1 MEHYDGPAFFRRQGR
16 SSNIDENSAKKSS
29 NVSSTSSFK
38 KASHKF
44 EGRNIRRQRAFVRT
58 STTLDSYRTRSF
70 RPTYVPPSS
79 IKFTNKNDKEKYS
92 KLVAKLRLKFNN
104 LWLFTDDFQESK
116 DIVDDNI
123 FEENNLQQIEDKN
136 ELPEDEL
143 ETPADSKLTEEIND
157 DNADDNI
164 KVNKEQEISEP
175 TDDEENQGN
184 EETEDINSNE
194 IEVSEDS
201 MEQNDI
207 DTISSEESDDNSM
220 DTVIPYETARNYHHE
235 EIEKTVELKQQD
247 DNAPKKKA
255 LDRSL
260 DEIMQQEKNDMQ
272 SHLSLFN
279 QSQKGDNKENLM
291 YKFPEMSLLPDPVI
305 NDEDEMDE
313 WVLQEVDILNETLE
327 AFHVKAEV
335 TNWTIGPTVTQF
347 EVTLNRGVKVNKITN
362 LTDDLKLALA
372 AKDIRIEAPIPGKRS
387 VGIEI
392 PNKKS
397 RPVMLSEVLNS
408 KVFKEATSPLT
419 VALGVDLFGQ
429 PQVTNIAKM
438 PHGLIAGATGSGKS
452 VFINSMLVSLLYK
465 ATPAELKLL
474 LIDPKAVEMAPYH
487 DIPHLLAPVV
497 SDPQAATASLKWAVN
512 EMEERFERLA
522 AAGAKNIESY
532 NEKAEE
538 NGDYGLKMPYVVIVI
553 DELADLMMVASS
565 EVQDYIIRITQKAR
579 AAGIHMIIATQRPSV
594 DVITGVIKSNIP
606 TRIAFMVSSQV
617 DSRTILDSSGA
628 ERLLGRGDM
637 LYLGNGESQA
647 RRIQGTYVEDEIEKI
662 TDFIREQGT
671 PTYAFN
677 PDKLKVIETQ
687 TENEDDLMPEIL
699 EYIVNEDGI
708 SISKL
713 QRVFSIG
720 YNRAAKII
728 DDLESKQY
736 ISSAKG
742 SKPRDVYLTPEK
754 LEKMKETN

>member
-44 EGRNIRRQRAFVRT
+44 EGRNIRRQRTFVRT

-522 AAGAKNIESY
+522 AAGTKNIESY

-538 NGDYGLKMPYVVIVI
+538 NGDYGLKMPYIVIVI

-742 SKPRDVYLTPEK
+742 SKPRDVYITPEK

>member
-16 SSNIDENSAKKSS
+16 SSNIDENSTKKSS

-58 STTLDSYRTRSF
+58 STTL
-70 RPTYVPPSS
+70 
-79 IKFTNKNDKEKYS
+79 DKEKYS

-123 FEENNLQQIEDKN
+123 FEENNLQQIEDEI

-143 ETPADSKLTEEIND
+143 ETPADSKSIEEIND
-157 DNADDNI
+157 DNADGNI
-164 KVNKEQEISEP
+164 KVNKEQEIGEP
-175 TDDEENQGN
+175 TDDEEDKGN
-184 EETEDINSNE
+184 EKTEDIGRNE
-194 IEVSEDS
+194 IEISEDS
-201 MEQNDI
+201 IERNDT
-207 DTISSEESDDNSM
+207 DTISLEESDDNSM

-235 EIEKTVELKQQD
+235 EVEETVELKQQ

-279 QSQKGDNKENLM
+279 QSQKGDNKEDLM

-538 NGDYGLKMPYVVIVI
+538 NGDYRLKMPYIVIVI

-742 SKPRDVYLTPEK
+742 SKPRDIYLTPEK
-754 LEKMKETN
+754 LRKMKETN

>member
-157 DNADDNI
+157 DNADGDI

-184 EETEDINSNE
+184 EETKDINSNE

-247 DNAPKKKA
+247 DNTPKKKA

-465 ATPAELKLL
+465 ATPTELKLL

-532 NEKAEE
+532 NEKAKE
-538 NGDYGLKMPYVVIVI
+538 NGDYGLKMPYIVIVI

>member
-16 SSNIDENSAKKSS
+16 SSNIDENSTKKSS

-123 FEENNLQQIEDKN
+123 FEENNLQQIEDEN
-136 ELPEDEL
+136 ELSEDEL
-143 ETPADSKLTEEIND
+143 EAPADSKSIEEIND
-157 DNADDNI
+157 DNADGNI

-175 TDDEENQGN
+175 TDNEEDKGN
-184 EETEDINSNE
+184 EKTEDIDKNE
-194 IEVSEDS
+194 IENSEDS
-201 MEQNDI
+201 IEQNDT

-235 EIEKTVELKQQD
+235 EIEETVELKQQ

-279 QSQKGDNKENLM
+279 QSQKGDNKEDLM

-452 VFINSMLVSLLYK
+452 VFINLSL
-465 ATPAELKLL
+465 
-474 LIDPKAVEMAPYH
+474 
-487 DIPHLLAPVV
+487 
-497 SDPQAATASLKWAVN
+497 
-512 EMEERFERLA
+512 
-522 AAGAKNIESY
+522 
-532 NEKAEE
+532 
-538 NGDYGLKMPYVVIVI
+538 
-553 DELADLMMVASS
+553 
-565 EVQDYIIRITQKAR
+565 
-579 AAGIHMIIATQRPSV
+579 IHI
-594 DVITGVIKSNIP
+594 
-606 TRIAFMVSSQV
+606 
-617 DSRTILDSSGA
+617 
-628 ERLLGRGDM
+628 
-637 LYLGNGESQA
+637 
-647 RRIQGTYVEDEIEKI
+647 
-662 TDFIREQGT
+662 
-671 PTYAFN
+671 
-677 PDKLKVIETQ
+677 
-687 TENEDDLMPEIL
+687 
-699 EYIVNEDGI
+699 
-708 SISKL
+708 
-713 QRVFSIG
+713 
-720 YNRAAKII
+720 
-728 DDLESKQY
+728 
-736 ISSAKG
+736 
-742 SKPRDVYLTPEK
+742 
-754 LEKMKETN
+754 

>member
-16 SSNIDENSAKKSS
+16 SSNIDENSTKKSS

-123 FEENNLQQIEDKN
+123 FEENNLQQIEDEI

-143 ETPADSKLTEEIND
+143 ETPADSKSIEEIND
-157 DNADDNI
+157 DNADGNI
-164 KVNKEQEISEP
+164 KVNKEQEIGEP
-175 TDDEENQGN
+175 TDDEEDKGN
-184 EETEDINSNE
+184 EKTEDIGRNE
-194 IEVSEDS
+194 IEISEDS
-201 MEQNDI
+201 IERNDT
-207 DTISSEESDDNSM
+207 DTISLEESDDNSM

-235 EIEKTVELKQQD
+235 EVEETVELKQQ

-279 QSQKGDNKENLM
+279 QSQKGDNKEDLM

-522 AAGAKNIESY
+522 AAGAKNIELY

-538 NGDYGLKMPYVVIVI
+538 NGDYRLKMPYIVIVI

-742 SKPRDVYLTPEK
+742 SKPRDIYLTPEK
-754 LEKMKETN
+754 LRKMKETN

>member
-123 FEENNLQQIEDKN
+123 FEENNLQQIENKN

-157 DNADDNI
+157 DNADGDI

-175 TDDEENQGN
+175 TDDKENQGN

-235 EIEKTVELKQQD
+235 EIEKTIELKQQD

-408 KVFKEATSPLT
+408 KAFKEATSPLT

-465 ATPAELKLL
+465 ATPTELKLL

-522 AAGAKNIESY
+522 AAGAKNIESC

-538 NGDYGLKMPYVVIVI
+538 NGDYGLKMPYIVIVI

-754 LEKMKETN
+754 LRKMKETN

>member
-123 FEENNLQQIEDKN
+123 FEENNLQQIENKN

-157 DNADDNI
+157 DNADGDI

-175 TDDEENQGN
+175 TDDKENQGN

-235 EIEKTVELKQQD
+235 EIEKTIELKQQD

-408 KVFKEATSPLT
+408 KAVKEATSPLT

-465 ATPAELKLL
+465 ATPTELKLL

-538 NGDYGLKMPYVVIVI
+538 NGDYGLKMPYIVIVI

-754 LEKMKETN
+754 LRKMKETN

>member
-123 FEENNLQQIEDKN
+123 FEENNLQQIENKN

-157 DNADDNI
+157 DNADGDI

-175 TDDEENQGN
+175 TDDKENQGN

-235 EIEKTVELKQQD
+235 EIEKTIELKQQD

-408 KVFKEATSPLT
+408 KAFKEATSPLT

-465 ATPAELKLL
+465 ATPTELKLL

-522 AAGAKNIESY
+522 AAEAKNIESY

-538 NGDYGLKMPYVVIVI
+538 NGDYGLKMPYIVIVI

-754 LEKMKETN
+754 LRKMKETN

>member
-44 EGRNIRRQRAFVRT
+44 EGRNIRRQRTFVRT

-157 DNADDNI
+157 DNI

-184 EETEDINSNE
+184 EEIEDINSNE

-279 QSQKGDNKENLM
+279 QSQKDDNKENLM

-522 AAGAKNIESY
+522 AAGTKNIESY

-538 NGDYGLKMPYVVIVI
+538 NGDYGLKMPYIVIVI

>member
-1 MEHYDGPAFFRRQGR
+1 
-16 SSNIDENSAKKSS
+16 
-29 NVSSTSSFK
+29 
-38 KASHKF
+38 
-44 EGRNIRRQRAFVRT
+44 
-58 STTLDSYRTRSF
+58 
-70 RPTYVPPSS
+70 
-79 IKFTNKNDKEKYS
+79 
-92 KLVAKLRLKFNN
+92 
-104 LWLFTDDFQESK
+104 
-116 DIVDDNI
+116 
-123 FEENNLQQIEDKN
+123 
-136 ELPEDEL
+136 
-143 ETPADSKLTEEIND
+143 
-157 DNADDNI
+157 
-164 KVNKEQEISEP
+164 
-175 TDDEENQGN
+175 
-184 EETEDINSNE
+184 
-194 IEVSEDS
+194 
-201 MEQNDI
+201 
-207 DTISSEESDDNSM
+207 
-220 DTVIPYETARNYHHE
+220 
-235 EIEKTVELKQQD
+235 
-247 DNAPKKKA
+247 
-255 LDRSL
+255 
-260 DEIMQQEKNDMQ
+260 
-272 SHLSLFN
+272 
-279 QSQKGDNKENLM
+279 
-291 YKFPEMSLLPDPVI
+291 
-305 NDEDEMDE
+305 
-313 WVLQEVDILNETLE
+313 
-327 AFHVKAEV
+327 
-335 TNWTIGPTVTQF
+335 
-347 EVTLNRGVKVNKITN
+347 
-362 LTDDLKLALA
+362 
-372 AKDIRIEAPIPGKRS
+372 
-387 VGIEI
+387 
-392 PNKKS
+392 
-397 RPVMLSEVLNS
+397 
-408 KVFKEATSPLT
+408 
-419 VALGVDLFGQ
+419 
-429 PQVTNIAKM
+429 M

-465 ATPAELKLL
+465 ATPTELKLL

-538 NGDYGLKMPYVVIVI
+538 NGDYGLKMPYIVIVI

-647 RRIQGTYVEDEIEKI
+647 RRK
-662 TDFIREQGT
+662 QGT

>member
-16 SSNIDENSAKKSS
+16 SSNIDENSTKKSS

-44 EGRNIRRQRAFVRT
+44 EGRNIRRQRAFVRP

-123 FEENNLQQIEDKN
+123 FEENNLQQIEDEN
-136 ELPEDEL
+136 ELSEDEL
-143 ETPADSKLTEEIND
+143 EAPADSKSIEEIND
-157 DNADDNI
+157 DNADGNI

-175 TDDEENQGN
+175 TDDEEDKGN
-184 EETEDINSNE
+184 EKTEDIDKNE
-194 IEVSEDS
+194 IENSEDS
-201 MEQNDI
+201 IEQNDT

-235 EIEKTVELKQQD
+235 EIEETVELKQQ

-279 QSQKGDNKENLM
+279 QSQKGDNKEDLM

-512 EMEERFERLA
+512 EMEERFE

-538 NGDYGLKMPYVVIVI
+538 NGDYGLKMPYIVIVI

-754 LEKMKETN
+754 LGKMKETN

>member
-1 MEHYDGPAFFRRQGR
+1 M
-16 SSNIDENSAKKSS
+16 
-29 NVSSTSSFK
+29 
-38 KASHKF
+38 
-44 EGRNIRRQRAFVRT
+44 
-58 STTLDSYRTRSF
+58 
-70 RPTYVPPSS
+70 
-79 IKFTNKNDKEKYS
+79 
-92 KLVAKLRLKFNN
+92 
-104 LWLFTDDFQESK
+104 
-116 DIVDDNI
+116 
-123 FEENNLQQIEDKN
+123 
-136 ELPEDEL
+136 
-143 ETPADSKLTEEIND
+143 
-157 DNADDNI
+157 
-164 KVNKEQEISEP
+164 
-175 TDDEENQGN
+175 
-184 EETEDINSNE
+184 
-194 IEVSEDS
+194 
-201 MEQNDI
+201 
-207 DTISSEESDDNSM
+207 
-220 DTVIPYETARNYHHE
+220 
-235 EIEKTVELKQQD
+235 
-247 DNAPKKKA
+247 
-255 LDRSL
+255 
-260 DEIMQQEKNDMQ
+260 
-272 SHLSLFN
+272 
-279 QSQKGDNKENLM
+279 
-291 YKFPEMSLLPDPVI
+291 
-305 NDEDEMDE
+305 
-313 WVLQEVDILNETLE
+313 
-327 AFHVKAEV
+327 
-335 TNWTIGPTVTQF
+335 
-347 EVTLNRGVKVNKITN
+347 
-362 LTDDLKLALA
+362 
-372 AKDIRIEAPIPGKRS
+372 
-387 VGIEI
+387 GIEI

-538 NGDYGLKMPYVVIVI
+538 NGDYGLKMPYIVIVI

-742 SKPRDVYLTPEK
+742 SKPRDVYLTSEK
-754 LEKMKETN
+754 LGKMKETN

>member
-465 ATPAELKLL
+465 ATPTELKLL

-532 NEKAEE
+532 NEKAKE
-538 NGDYGLKMPYVVIVI
+538 NGDYGLKMPYIVIVI

>member
-16 SSNIDENSAKKSS
+16 SSNMDENSAKKSS

-175 TDDEENQGN
+175 TDDEKNQGN

-465 ATPAELKLL
+465 ATPTELKLL

-522 AAGAKNIESY
+522 AAGSKNIESY

-538 NGDYGLKMPYVVIVI
+538 NGDYGLKMPYIVIVI